1 MMNKALLFKEWIKT
15 RWMILLMFAVF
26 ALAMGYIALRI
37 SSAARNVG
45 MPHLWEVFILKNVV
59 LLDQIKVLPLLAGIV
74 MGITQFIPEMTKKRF
89 KLTLHLPLG
98 ENRILFLML
107 GFGVIC
113 LLTLFTVSY
122 GGFLWGLSSNF
133 PREVVAA
140 WFSTVLPQILCGFA
154 TYLLTA
160 WIILEPVWT
169 QRVYNAIIG
178 LLLVS
183 LFMIQGVPGSYV
195 YMLPFLYGVLVLL
208 AIYPKISIKRFKEGM
223 Q

>member
-1 MMNKALLFKEWIKT
+1 
-15 RWMILLMFAVF
+15 
-26 ALAMGYIALRI
+26 
-37 SSAARNVG
+37 
-45 MPHLWEVFILKNVV
+45 
-59 LLDQIKVLPLLAGIV
+59 

-107 GFGVIC
+107 GYGVIC

-122 GGFLWGLSSNF
+122 GGFLWGLSSSF

-140 WFSTVLPQILCGFA
+140 WFSTVLPQILCGVRNLPA
-154 TYLLTA
+154 HGVDHPRT
-160 WIILEPVWT
+160 
-169 QRVYNAIIG
+169 RVGHNAYMNAIIG

>member
-1 MMNKALLFKEWIKT
+1 MNKALLFKEWIKT
-15 RWMILLMFAVF
+15 RWMLLLMFAVF
-26 ALAMGYIALRI
+26 ALAMGYIALRV

-107 GFGVIC
+107 GYGVAS
-113 LLTLFTVSY
+113 LLVLFAVSY
-122 GGFLWGLSSNF
+122 GGFLWGLSSGF
-133 PREVVAA
+133 PGEVVAA
-140 WFSTVLPQILCGFA
+140 WFSTVLPQVLCGFA

-169 QRVYNAIIG
+169 QRVYNTIIG

-183 LFMIQGVPGSYV
+183 LFMIQGVPGSYA
-195 YMLPFLYGVLVLL
+195 YMIPFLCGVLVLL
-208 AIYPKISIKRFKEGM
+208 AIYPKISVKRFKEGM

>member
-107 GFGVIC
+107 GYGVIC

-122 GGFLWGLSSNF
+122 GGFLWGLSSSF

-140 WFSTVLPQILCGFA
+140 STVLPQILCGFA

-183 LFMIQGVPGSYV
+183 LFMIQGVPGGYV

>member
-1 MMNKALLFKEWIKT
+1 MNKALLFKEWIKT
-15 RWMILLMFAVF
+15 RRILLLMFAVF

-59 LLDQIKVLPLLAGIV
+59 LLDQIKALPLFAGIV

-89 KLTLHLPLG
+89 KLTLHLPLD

-107 GFGVIC
+107 GYGVAS
-113 LLTLFTVSY
+113 LLVLFTFNY
-122 GGFLWGLSSNF
+122 GGFLWGLSSGF

-140 WFSTVLPQILCGFA
+140 WFSSILPQALCGFA

-160 WIILEPVWT
+160 WIILEPVWI
-169 QRVYNAIIG
+169 QRLYNTIIG

-183 LFMIQGVPGSYV
+183 LFMVQGVPGSYI
-195 YMLPFLYGVLVLL
+195 YMLPFLYVGLVLT
-208 AIYPKISIKRFKEGM
+208 AIFPKISIKRFKEGM